1 MHLFYIDES
10 GNTGNNAA
18 DQTQPHHLLAALAV
32 DAVRVRTI
40 EADVKALGFKHFGKA
55 ASNTDFEFHG
65 YDIHSGRGAYFK
77 HMKVAQRIQIMDE
90 LLELVVQHNIPI
102 FYAEIDKQK
111 APKKYHP
118 HQLAFLFLV
127 ERIEDYLRGLE
138 TSSAFSGD
146 SLGIEALGLL
156 VADEN
161 EDIEQRLIDD
171 LDYFKTVDT
180 GFGWRPTQAKHIIDS
195 IHFVRSNNNELI
207 QLADVVT
214 YIISRGRKVHR
225 DILAAMEVSAN
236 GVSQQEMGEWI
247 ETNGSQVQKV
257 NMRQFEVIRPLI
269 KSSKTFP

>member
-32 DAVRVRTI
+32 DAVRIRAI

-65 YDIHSGRGAYFK
+65 YDIHSGKGTYFK
-77 HMKVAQRIQIMDE
+77 PLKVAQRIQIMDE

-102 FYAEIDKQK
+102 FYAEIDKQN

-127 ERIEDYLRGLE
+127 ERIEDYLRGIE
-138 TSSAFSGD
+138 AATAFSGEGSGGD
-146 SLGIEALGLL
+146 ALGLL

-214 YIISRGRKVHR
+214 YIISKGRKVHR
-225 DILAAMEVSAN
+225 DILAAMDASII
-236 GVSQQEMGEWI
+236 GVSQQEMGDWI
-247 ETNGSQVQKV
+247 ETNGTQAQKI
-257 NMRQFEVIRPLI
+257 NMRHFEVIRPLI
-269 KSSKTFP
+269 KSSKSFP